1 MTLSPEQLDAMLLQ
15 TLDDQRL
22 SRKEK
27 RALASA
33 LEPLAGDET
42 KLAAAR
48 SQAFDLARQQFA
60 DPESKAVLSRL
71 EDVVKLLQPK
81 ASTEQ
86 TPKPE
91 AYFSPGDPCAQRI
104 AQLFHRTQRQADVC
118 VFTIT
123 DNDISEAILAAHR
136 RGIRLRILTDDDK
149 SGDLGSDI
157 ARFEQEGIAVRL
169 DRSRYHMHHKFA
181 VFDGSL
187 LLTGSYNW
195 TRGAAQFNEENFLL
209 SYDPRLCQAYAQQ
222 FERLWQTF
230 A

>member
-22 SRKEK
+22 SRSEK

-33 LEPLAGDET
+33 LESLAGDEAR
-42 KLAAAR
+42 LAAAR
-48 SQAFDLARQQFA
+48 SQAFDLARQQFI
-60 DPESKAVLSRL
+60 DPASKAVLSWL
-71 EDVVKLLQPK
+71 EDVVKLLQPS
-81 ASTEQ
+81 ATPQ
-86 TPKPE
+86 PPKPE
-91 AYFSPGDPCAQRI
+91 VYFSPDDPCAQRI
-104 AQLFHRTQRQADVC
+104 AQLFHRAQQQADVC

-136 RGIRLRILTDDDK
+136 RGVQLRILTDDDK

-157 ARFEQEGIAVRL
+157 ARFEQAGIAVRL
-169 DRSRYHMHHKFA
+169 DRSPYHMHHKFA
-181 VFDGSL
+181 VFDDSL

-195 TRGAAQFNEENFLL
+195 TRGAARFNEENFLL
-209 SYDPRLCQAYAQQ
+209 SYDPRLCQAYRQQ